1 MEGKEVIQLD
11 IRLEA
16 DKRVI
21 SGILVENGYTVRK
34 VTTAVGNRKK
44 TILEAFK
51 EEM

>member
-1 MEGKEVIQLD
+1 MNEKEVIQLD

-21 SGILVENGYTVRK
+21 AGILVENGYTVRK
-34 VTTAVGNRKK
+34 ITASVGNRKK

-51 EEM
+51 EEV